1 MESLGGYVG
10 RRVLQAIPLIVA
22 AIVLNF
28 SLIHLA
34 PGDPART
41 LAGESGSATPE
52 YVEQLRRDFGLDRPF
67 YQQLGVYVGKVL
79 QGDLGYSF
87 RHRQSVAG
95 LILQRLPA
103 TLLLMGGALL
113 VAVGGGTLLGI
124 VAARRKGTWAA
135 TLISVG
141 SLVAYATP
149 MFWFGLMLIV
159 LLSVKLRWLPTYGM
173 ATIGLD
179 AGPLGHALDIAWHAV
194 LPVTTL
200 ALFYLALYTR
210 VMRVSLLEILNQEFI
225 MVARAKGLGDRPI
238 VYRHALRNG
247 LLGVTTIAGMQ
258 MGQLV
263 GGSVVVETIFAW
275 PGMGR
280 LVFEAVAQR
289 DYPML
294 LGALFVSSITV
305 VAMNLVTDVAYGAL
319 DPRVRAGARA

>member
-1 MESLGGYVG
+1 MGSLGGYVG
-10 RRVLQAIPLIVA
+10 RRMLQAIPLIVA

-95 LILQRLPA
+95 LILERLPA

-179 AGPLGHALDIAWHAV
+179 ASPLGHVVDIAWHAV

-225 MVARAKGLGDRPI
+225 TVARAKGLGDRPI
-238 VYRHALRNG
+238 IYRHALRNG

-294 LGALFVSSITV
+294 LGALFVASITV
-305 VAMNLVTDVAYGAL
+305 VVMNLVTDVAYGML
-319 DPRVRAGARA
+319 DPRVRAAARA

>member
-1 MESLGGYVG
+1 MGSLGGYVG

-67 YQQLGVYVGKVL
+67 YQQLGLYVGKVL

-95 LILQRLPA
+95 LILERLPA

-179 AGPLGHALDIAWHAV
+179 ASPLGHALDIAWHAV

-225 MVARAKGLGDRPI
+225 TVARAKGLGDRPI